1 MLDPYHCPPNDGQK
15 TSQLDPTA
23 VPSTATKLP
32 AQLSL
37 LSLLENVSDGIE
49 VFDLSGQLIY
59 INHAA
64 AMMQGYPSAEACFVG
79 QDNHG
84 TALTYRDKAGKV
96 LSGKDFPRFKA
107 LQGNASTE
115 QILYYT
121 DQQHQERCCW
131 VKTLTLRDD
140 EGAIAYGLV
149 ITHDLTDLQTAQ
161 QKLQEQTQ
169 RLYQI
174 TDAVPSMIAHL
185 DDCEHHRYANAAY
198 LETFGHSMATI
209 AGQPLQAVVSPALYQ
224 HLQPV
229 IRQARQNGIAEW
241 CFPLQDQTSQTRY
254 KHLTIIAQ
262 RQADVVE
269 GLYLLLNDVTAHRQA
284 RELLTDQG
292 THLQQALEG
301 GAVGIWSWDLTQDT
315 IIWSQ
320 QQEELFGL
328 LPGSFDGKFTTFLA
342 LVDPLDRDRVINQ
355 LKTVSQ
361 SQQKFAVKFRVVL
374 GDGSI
379 RWLNHRGHVSLDKH
393 GKVVLL
399 SGVAYD
405 ITPQKTAEE
414 KMLRQVNRERLIAK
428 FSQEISRTQDLDE
441 TVRQVMAE
449 VRAFMGVDRLVIIN
463 LNDKMAGTVQYEAH
477 DDNVRSMM
485 DWTLRH
491 TWVIRKKLLARYRQ
505 GYPTAVTSIR
515 NQKLDSSELT
525 FLEYFQIAAD
535 LTVPLL
541 QDDSLWGLLSIHH
554 SQSRDWQGEDHRLLT
569 TLGTQFMT
577 VIQRSKLHQALTEA
591 NQKLQRFA
599 YLDGLTHVAN
609 RRRFDQFLYHEWRR
623 LMREQAPLAIVMA
636 DIDNFKAYNDRYGH
650 QAGDECLRRVAG
662 VLRSVI
668 QRPADMVA
676 RYGGEEFVIV
686 LPNTGLVGAETVAE
700 KMRVLIR
707 QQKIPHQGSV
717 VDRIVTLSLGVASM
731 RPHPL
736 KSSDELVEAADR
748 ALYRAKEAGRDRV
761 VTATQQK

>member
-1 MLDPYHCPPNDGQK
+1 MLDPSHCPPNDGQK

-23 VPSTATKLP
+23 VPSTATTLP

-49 VFDLSGQLIY
+49 VFDLSGQRIY

-64 AMMQGYPSAEACFVG
+64 AIMQGYPSTEACFVE
-79 QDNHG
+79 QNNHE
-84 TALTYRDKAGKV
+84 TALTYRDEAGKV
-96 LSGKDFPRFKA
+96 LSPEDLPQFKA
-107 LQGNASTE
+107 VQGKASTE

-121 DQQHQERCCW
+121 DYQHQERCCW

-140 EGAIAYGLV
+140 EGAIAHGLV
-149 ITHDLTDLQTAQ
+149 ITRDLTDLQTAKQ
-161 QKLQEQTQ
+161 RLQEQAQ

-174 TDAVPSMIAHL
+174 TDAVPSMIAYL
-185 DDCEHHRYANAAY
+185 DCHEHHCYANAAY

-209 AGQPLQAVVSPALYQ
+209 TGRPLQAIVSPALYQ

-229 IRQARQNGIAEW
+229 MRQARQHGIAEW

-262 RQADVVE
+262 RCEDVVE
-269 GLYLLLNDVTAHRQA
+269 GVYLLLNDVTAHRQT
-284 RELLTDQG
+284 RELLTNQG

-301 GAVGIWSWDLTQDT
+301 GAVGIWSWDLAQNTM
-315 IIWSQ
+315 IWSQ

-328 LPGSFDGKFTTFLA
+328 SPGSFDGKLTTFLS
-342 LVDPLDRDRVINQ
+342 LVDPRDRDRLLNQ
-355 LKTVSQ
+355 LQTANKSQ
-361 SQQKFAVKFRVVL
+361 PKFAAKFRVISS
-374 GDGSI
+374 DGSI
-379 RWLNHRGHVSLDKH
+379 RWLNHRGHVLLDKQ
-393 GKVVLL
+393 GEVVRL

-428 FSQEISRTQDLDE
+428 FSQEISRTQNLDE

-449 VRAFMGVDRLVIIN
+449 VRAFMGVDRFVIIN

-491 TWVIRKKLLARYRQ
+491 TWVVREKLLARYRQ
-505 GYPTAVTSIR
+505 GYPTAVTDIR
-515 NQKLDSSELT
+515 SQKLDSSELT
-525 FLEYFQIAAD
+525 FLEYFQIASD
-535 LTVPLL
+535 LTVPLV
-541 QDDSLWGLLSIHH
+541 QDNTLWGLLSIHH
-554 SQSRDWQGEDHRLLT
+554 SQPRDWQGEDHRLLT

-577 VIQRSKLHQALTEA
+577 VIQRYKLHQALTEA

-609 RRRFDQFLYHEWRR
+609 RRRFNQFLHHEWRR
-623 LMREQAPLAIVMA
+623 LMREQAPLALIMA
-636 DIDNFKAYNDRYGH
+636 DIDNFKAYNDLYGH
-650 QAGDECLRRVAG
+650 QVGDECLRRVAG

-700 KMRVLIR
+700 KMRILIR
-707 QQKIPHQGSV
+707 QQKIPHRGSN
-717 VDRIVTLSLGVASM
+717 VDRLVTLSLGVASM

-748 ALYRAKEAGRDRV
+748 ALYQAKEAGRDRV
-761 VTATQQK
+761 VTATPPK